1 DHLFDQSIV
10 HLLLER
16 AAPAKLNLA
25 IDRKIG
31 SIFDLDDAMKVQTSG
46 DRLLAIGKDLKTYDA
61 IDTGLLVCPLEIF
74 EYLERAKKNGDCSLA
89 DGVRLMAQERQARAI
104 DIGSARWQDIDTPE
118 MLRHAAALFRRSNRD
133 LANVGQNP
141 SARAKE

>member
-1 DHLFDQSIV
+1 MSDHLFDQSIV
-10 HLLLER
+10 DLLLGS
-16 AAPAKLNLA
+16 AAPARLNLA

-46 DRLLAIGKDLKTYDA
+46 DRLIAIGKDLKTYDA

-89 DGVRLMAQERQARAI
+89 DGVRSMALDEKVLAV
-104 DIGSARWQDIDTPE
+104 DIGAAWWQDIDTPA
-118 MLRHAAALFRRSNRD
+118 MLVHAGEIISR
-133 LANVGQNP
+133 VT
-141 SARAKE
+141 